1 MVVVVVG
8 RRRCWR
14 IRSTPPY
21 AKRSW
26 VVSCRPARGRPRA
39 GRRRRRRRD
48 WPSRTA
54 TLPRVRGGPG
64 RAARVPLSRW

>member
-1 MVVVVVG
+1 MVVAVVG

-48 WPSRTA
+48 W
-54 TLPRVRGGPG
+54 L
-64 RAARVPLSRW
+64 